1 MRKVMIL
8 GGTGLV
14 GKCFLIWKNKKELVN
29 SLRIWINDRNILFRY
44 RIN

>member
-8 GGTGLV
+8 GGTGLI

-29 SLRIWINDRNILFRY
+29 SLRIWTTLSPFISGSVKI
-44 RIN
+44 